1 MTRVERTELRA
12 VAARAGVIEIART
25 ALAQLWAMIFLL
37 VLLPFGLVLFAF
49 DRKQKIHDTLSVVW
63 ARGVLFLTGVRVV
76 AEGIEHAT
84 PGERYVV
91 AANHQSTID
100 VLALLVVLQGRLAL
114 RFVAKRALFHVPILG
129 WGMRLYGHTPVDR
142 ESVRGS
148 LEGLRDA
155 RRHVSERWCTVFFP
169 EGTRSATGHL
179 LPFRLGAFRIAAQ
192 ARARV
197 LPVTI
202 DGSGLL
208 MPKGRYA
215 AAPGVVRVVVHAP
228 EGPPPAASLAAL
240 RETAATCRATI
251 ESALPE
257 ALRDPAPSTA
267 PSD

>member
-1 MTRVERTELRA
+1 MTPVEPTELRA

-25 ALAQLWAMIFLL
+25 ALAQLWAMLFLL
-37 VLLPFGLVLFAF
+37 VLLPLGLLLFPF

-63 ARGVLFLTGVRVV
+63 ARGVLGITGVRIV
-76 AEGIEHAT
+76 AEGVEHAA

-100 VLALLVVLQGRLAL
+100 ILALLVVLQGRLSL
-114 RFVAKRALFHVPILG
+114 RFVAKRALFLVPILG
-129 WGMRLYGHTPVDR
+129 WGMRLYGHTSVDR

-148 LEGLRDA
+148 LEGLREA
-155 RRHVSERWCTVFFP
+155 RKHVGERWSTMFFP
-169 EGTRSATGHL
+169 EGTRSATGRL
-179 LPFRLGAFRIAAQ
+179 LPFRMGAFRIAAQ
-192 ARARV
+192 AGARV

-215 AAPGVVRVVVHAP
+215 AAPGVARLVVHAP
-228 EGPPPAASLAAL
+228 QAPPAASSLAAL
-240 RETAATCRATI
+240 REAASACKATI

-257 ALRDPAPSTA
+257 PLRAPKA
-267 PSD
+267 EPSS